1 MAEDNTRLGIGLM
14 VLTMMVF
21 AAQDGLSRHLAG
33 EYNVIMI
40 VAIRYWFFAGFVI
53 AFSARK
59 AGGLRA
65 VAATRIR
72 WVQILRG
79 VVLAVEICVMVYAFT
94 LLGLVESHAVFAS
107 YPLIVAALSG
117 VILGERVGWRRW
129 SAIVIGFIGV
139 LGILNPGRSVV
150 SVAAFV
156 PLVSAAMFALYALL
170 TRYAGRIDSAATS
183 FFWTGVA
190 GAIAIT
196 PLGLWTWEP
205 MSAPDWGWMGLLCVS
220 GALGHWLLI
229 RAYEVAEAGA
239 IQPFSFLHLVFA
251 ATVGILVFGE
261 SLAFNTALGGA
272 IVLAAALFTVWR
284 EGVAK
289 RRS

>member
-79 VVLAVEICVMVYAFT
+79 VVLAVEICVMVYAFP

-139 LGILNPGRSVV
+139 LVILNPGRSVV

-190 GAIAIT
+190 GAVAIT

-205 MSAPDWGWMGLLCVS
+205 MSAPDWGWMGLLCIS

>member
-139 LGILNPGRSVV
+139 LVILNPGRSVV